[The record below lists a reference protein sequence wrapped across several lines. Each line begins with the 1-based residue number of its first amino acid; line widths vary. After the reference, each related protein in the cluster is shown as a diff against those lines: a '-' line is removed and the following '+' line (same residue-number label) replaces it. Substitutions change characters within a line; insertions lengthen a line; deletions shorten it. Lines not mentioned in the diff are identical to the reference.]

1 MDFYDVINKRR
12 TVREFENDDI
22 PMEVI
27 ERIVDA
33 AMKAPSN
40 DHLRD
45 WEYIVIKDKNIMSKV
60 LDVDTIPREFSDEEM
75 KKLAKAWNL
84 NDIDQFNAYK
94 LAVPK
99 QYRMLYE
106 ANALIIPIFKEKV
119 DILHPADIS
128 HLNVF
133 ASIWCSIE
141 NFLLASTYEN
151 LGCSLRIAMAK
162 EMDNAK
168 KVLNI
173 PEGYFIPCFLGLG
186 KPKKN
191 ELLCKQKEINTKEK
205 IHFNKF

>member
-12 TVREFENDDI
+12 TVREFECDDI

-45 WEYIVIKDKNIMSKV
+45 WEYIVIKDKKIMAKV

-75 KKLAKAWNL
+75 NELAKSWNL
-84 NDIDQFNAYK
+84 NDIHQFNAYK

-128 HLNVF
+128 CLNAF

-141 NFLLASTYEN
+141 NFLLASTYEGY
-151 LGCSLRIAMAK
+151 GCSLRIALSK

-168 KVLNI
+168 NVLNI
-173 PEGYFIPCFLGLG
+173 PEEYFIPCFLGLG
-186 KPKKN
+186 KPKKGAK
-191 ELLCKQKEINTKEK
+191 LCKQKEINTKEK
-205 IHFNKF
+205 IHYNKF

>member
-1 MDFYDVINKRR
+1 MDFYDVINNRR
-12 TVREFENDDI
+12 TIREFENDDI
-22 PMEVI
+22 PMETI

-45 WEYIVIKDKNIMSKV
+45 WEYIVIKDKNVMKKV
-60 LDVDTIPREFSDEEM
+60 LDVDSIPRDFSDEEM
-75 KKLAKAWNL
+75 NELAKAWNL
-84 NDIDQFNAYK
+84 NDKDQFEAYK

-106 ANALIIPIFKEKV
+106 ANALVIPIFKEKV

-141 NFLLASTYEN
+141 NFLLASTYEG
-151 LGCSLRIAMAK
+151 LGCSLRIALAN

-168 KVLNI
+168 NVLNI

-186 KPKKN
+186 KPKKDAKM
-191 ELLCKQKEINTKEK
+191 CKQKEINTKEK
-205 IHFNKF
+205 IHYNKF

>member
-12 TVREFENDDI
+12 TIREFECDDI

-45 WEYIVIKDKNIMSKV
+45 WEYIVIKDKNIMAKV
-60 LDVDTIPREFSDEEM
+60 LDVDTIPRSFSDEEM
-75 KKLAKAWNL
+75 NELVKAWNL

-106 ANALIIPIFKEKV
+106 ANALIIPIF
-119 DILHPADIS
+119 
-128 HLNVF
+128 
-133 ASIWCSIE
+133 
-141 NFLLASTYEN
+141 
-151 LGCSLRIAMAK
+151 
-162 EMDNAK
+162 
-168 KVLNI
+168 
-173 PEGYFIPCFLGLG
+173 
-186 KPKKN
+186 
-191 ELLCKQKEINTKEK
+191 
-205 IHFNKF
+205 

>member
-1 MDFYDVINKRR
+1 MNFYDVINKRR

-22 PMEVI
+22 PMETL

-60 LDVDTIPREFSDEEM
+60 LDVDTIPRSFSDEEM
-75 KKLAKAWNL
+75 KKLAKVWNL

-141 NFLLASTYEN
+141 NFLLASTYEGY
-151 LGCSLRIAMAK
+151 GCSLRIALSK
-162 EMDNAK
+162 EMNNAI

-186 KPKKN
+186 KPKRSEK
-191 ELLCKQKEINTKEK
+191 LSKQKEIDVNEK
-205 IHFNKF
+205 IHLNKF